1 MKIAISQVG
10 AGKDVT
16 ANLETIDRF
25 AAEAASS
32 GARLAV
38 FPEGA
43 MFECLSTADE
53 LSTAAQPL
61 DGPFVSGLQDSATRH
76 GITLVVGLFE
86 FRQPGQRPYNTVVAV
101 NDRGVVA
108 AHRKALLYDA
118 FGYCESDSVQPAEP
132 TSDVFDVD
140 GVRFGLIT
148 CWGAGDTVTVVALSE
163 YTGIYAELGGEIRQA
178 IELLKDE
185 YNGKVGD
192 FTLEFTVGET
202 QAKTDEAI
210 RQVKAS
216 IAKGQMLFMGTQLSN
231 IALAISGAVN
241 RGGGVF
247 CTLAGAPEVTGEQC
261 KSSTFRWSDSTWT
274 AGREVVRAVMKDKP
288 DLKKWFC
295 ITPDYVF
302 GKALLESTTD
312 AVEAGGGELGL
323 IDLGPISYP
332 AYRLFIMVVAVLVG
346 IALWYLI
353 GRTDFGSSLR
363 AGAEDRDMAACLGI
377 NTSRLFAVTFAL
389 GVGLA
394 ALGGVLAGPTRG
406 FSPASSNEVLG
417 IAFVI
422 IVVGG
427 MGSFLGA
434 FVGAMLIGVTQSL
447 TIIAFPAYG
456 NVVIYLLMIVVLL
469 VKSDGLFGKVTRVR

>member
-148 CWGAGDTVTVVALSE
+148 CYEV
-163 YTGIYAELGGEIRQA
+163 R
-178 IELLKDE
+178 
-185 YNGKVGD
+185 
-192 FTLEFTVGET
+192 F
-202 QAKTDEAI
+202 
-210 RQVKAS
+210 
-216 IAKGQMLFMGTQLSN
+216 
-231 IALAISGAVN
+231 
-241 RGGGVF
+241 
-247 CTLAGAPEVTGEQC
+247 PEV
-261 KSSTFRWSDSTWT
+261 S
-274 AGREVVRAVMKDKP
+274 RA
-288 DLKKWFC
+288 
-295 ITPDYVF
+295 
-302 GKALLESTTD
+302 
-312 AVEAGGGELGL
+312 
-323 IDLGPISYP
+323 
-332 AYRLFIMVVAVLVG
+332 LV
-346 IALWYLI
+346 
-353 GRTDFGSSLR
+353 D
-363 AGAEDRDMAACLGI
+363 AGAE
-377 NTSRLFAVTFAL
+377 
-389 GVGLA
+389 
-394 ALGGVLAGPTRG
+394 
-406 FSPASSNEVLG
+406 
-417 IAFVI
+417 
-422 IVVGG
+422 
-427 MGSFLGA
+427 
-434 FVGAMLIGVTQSL
+434 
-447 TIIAFPAYG
+447 
-456 NVVIYLLMIVVLL
+456 VLL
-469 VKSDGLFGKVTRVR
+469 VSSAWPVGPAKEDHWVTMVKARAIENTVYVAAAGDCGPGLVGRSQIVDPLGYVIAGLTHEPGFACADVSAERLDAARRTLPLLSQRRLLTHD